1 MLSSAAINLFNIF
14 FPNTCTGC
22 GNSLSQNEKSICLTC
37 LEKLPQTHY
46 HKTAENPIVQKFWG
60 RVPLEFA
67 AAFYFQNK
75 NNITQRLIHQ
85 LKYKGKKA
93 IGNELGEI
101 IGYQLQQEN
110 TLFPKIDAIIPLPL
124 HPAKEQKRGY
134 NQCQFIADGIAAK
147 LNIPVYNDA
156 VARVV
161 ANVSQTQKDKFG
173 RWENVAGIFTV
184 TKPEKIKSKQLLLID
199 DVVTTGSTIESCATA
214 ILSIP
219 DTKLSVLTLAFPQE

>member
-1 MLSSAAINLFNIF
+1 MLTAAINLFNIF
-14 FPNTCTGC
+14 FPNTCAGC
-22 GNSLSQNEKSICLTC
+22 GNSLLQSEKSICLTC

-46 HKTAENPIVQKFWG
+46 HIIEENPIVQKFWG

-85 LKYKGKKA
+85 LKYKGKTA
-93 IGNELGEI
+93 IGNELGGI
-101 IGYQLQQEN
+101 IGYHLQQEN

-134 NQCQFIADGIAAK
+134 NQCQFIADGIAAI
-147 LNIPVYNDA
+147 LTIPVYND
-156 VARVV
+156 VIARVV

-184 TKPEKIKSKQLLLID
+184 TKPEKIKNKQLLLID
-199 DVVTTGSTIESCATA
+199 DVVTTGSTIESCATS
-214 ILSIP
+214 ILSVP